1 MRRVIHMKLIVLI
14 LVMLLVPAC
23 ASNKVESD
31 TDTDTAS
38 VQLDVDDDFAAGD
51 LGEDSVDN
59 VATPKPSVI
68 DRFES
73 FNRATFSFNM
83 TLDKWFLRPIAVG
96 YTTIAPQPVESAIG
110 NFFSNIREVKN
121 VLNDVLQWKWS
132 QAANDTGRFVINS
145 TIGVVGFF
153 DVAAKAGLPE
163 SDGEDFGQTLATWGV
178 PEGPYLVLPFLG
190 PYTVT
195 SATGLPLDWYV
206 NPLSDL
212 DSKTAIYAL
221 LAVDLIHTRA
231 ELLAAEEL
239 MSGNKYIF
247 VRDAYLQRRDYL
259 INDGVVTDDFGG
271 EADSDEAFDF

>member
-1 MRRVIHMKLIVLI
+1 MRKVIQVKLLVLI
-14 LVMLLVPAC
+14 FAMVFASGC
-23 ASNKVESD
+23 ASNKGSP
-31 TDTDTAS
+31 
-38 VQLDVDDDFAAGD
+38 DVDTGSQVAQSEVNNDDVT
-51 LGEDSVDN
+51 GELIDASIDQDSSIN
-59 VATPKPSVI
+59 SSKI

-83 TLDKWFLRPIAVG
+83 TLDKWFLRPVAVG
-96 YTTIAPQPVESAIG
+96 YTTLAPQPVETAVG
-110 NFFSNIREVKN
+110 NFFSNVREVKN
-121 VLNDVLQWKWS
+121 VINDVLQWKWK
-132 QAANDTGRFVINS
+132 QAANDTGRFAINS
-145 TIGVVGFF
+145 TIGIVGLF
-153 DVAAKAGLPE
+153 DVASKAGLPE

-221 LAVDLIHTRA
+221 LTVDLIHTRA

-239 MSGNKYIF
+239 ISGDKYIF
-247 VRDAYLQRRDYL
+247 VRDAYLQRRNYL
-259 INDGVVTDDFGG
+259 IKDGVVADDFGG
-271 EADSDEAFDF
+271 GLSSDEEFDF